1 MFERFRALFS
11 SDSLLDEA
19 YDTTVKMLEFDHQM
33 YRDSHRILRASDT
46 NELPYDFKEADRRIN
61 KFEREVR
68 RKVLTHLTV
77 TSQRNLVP
85 GLVLTTIV
93 IDVERLGDFT
103 KNIAG
108 LVGSQAARLRG
119 GPHEEGLKRIEEA
132 IEKEFPEA
140 IEILK
145 NQDEE
150 KAAAIVDQEP
160 FVAETANG
168 VIDALVAGEHD
179 TLSGAE
185 AVRLALYTR
194 YLKRINAHLT
204 NIASSIVNPF
214 PRIGFRSK
222 KPRH

>member
-1 MFERFRALFS
+1 MFEKFRDLFS

-33 YRDSHRILRASDT
+33 YRDSHYVLRKTDT
-46 NELPYDFKEADRRIN
+46 DELPYDFKKADRRIN

-68 RKVLTHLTV
+68 RKVLTHLTI

-93 IDVERLGDFT
+93 IDVERIGDFT

-108 LVGSQAARLRG
+108 LVGSRKARLLG
-119 GPHEEGLKRIEEA
+119 GPHEDSLRRIEDA
-132 IEKEFPEA
+132 IENEFPEA
-140 IEILK
+140 IEVLR
-145 NQDEE
+145 NQDQA
-150 KAAAIVDQEP
+150 KAAAIVDAEP
-160 FVAETANG
+160 FVAETANSI
-168 VIDALVAGEHD
+168 IDGLVAGNHGS
-179 TLSGAE
+179 LSGPE

-204 NIASSIVNPF
+204 NITSSIVNPF

-222 KPRH
+222 KPRP

>member
-33 YRDSHRILRASDT
+33 YRDSHRILREAET

-108 LVGSQAARLRG
+108 LVSSQTARLRG
-119 GPHEEGLKRIEEA
+119 GPHEEGLRRIEKA
-132 IEKEFPEA
+132 IEEEFPEA

-168 VIDALVAGEHD
+168 IIDALVAGKHD

>member
-1 MFERFRALFS
+1 MFEKFKELFS

-33 YRDSHRILRASDT
+33 YRDSFRILRKTDT
-46 NELPYDFKEADRRIN
+46 DELPYDFKEADRRIN

-108 LVGSQAARLRG
+108 LVKSQKARLRG
-119 GPHEEGLKRIEEA
+119 AVHEEGLKRIEEA
-132 IEKEFPEA
+132 IEQEFPQA
-140 IEILK
+140 IDILK

-150 KAAAIVDQEP
+150 KAAAIVDEEP
-160 FVAETANG
+160 FVAKTANG
-168 VIDALVAGEHD
+168 IIDQLVIGNHD
-179 TLSGAE
+179 TLSGPE

-194 YLKRINAHLT
+194 YLKRVNAHLT

-222 KPRH
+222 KKRR